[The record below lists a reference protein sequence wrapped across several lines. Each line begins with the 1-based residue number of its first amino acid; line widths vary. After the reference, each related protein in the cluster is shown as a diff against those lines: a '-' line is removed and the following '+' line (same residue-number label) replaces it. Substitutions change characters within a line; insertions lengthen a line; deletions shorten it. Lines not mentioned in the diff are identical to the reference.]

1 MLTNRERRFV
11 GVGKIDVG
19 KTEWEPVKGIPV
31 SVDLVD
37 LHRMALRN
45 SPEGKEE
52 IEIDLNESGGP
63 LKALEAQNIIQSD
76 EETKTQNNI
85 TSYLTVIPANQLSQI
100 YEKYGDALLE
110 SNVRVYMSTT
120 TKINRGIR
128 QTIKDEPNMF
138 FPYNNGI
145 SATAESVNFKNGEIT
160 HIKNLQIVN
169 GGQTTGTIVSSQYKI
184 GQSDPSPLDGVYVQ
198 MKITVIESEAPLLFQ
213 NVVQNISRFANTQNT
228 VKASDFFSNHEF
240 HQRMQDI
247 SEYTRAKAPGSQIET
262 YWFYERMRGQ
272 YNQKKAQARKEGT
285 QSLRIFEER
294 YPKNQLLTKESFA
307 RYINIW
313 DGEPVMALGGIG
325 TNFVKFM
332 TVIGKK
338 YETNPNIGQ
347 EEFNELYF
355 RESIC
360 KSIIFSAVEK
370 IVSDSNLSPWYVP
383 GQGTRAGIVTHT
395 VSKFAYDLR
404 ARDEHLDFEQIW
416 DLQGVPDKL
425 IPAFQQGS
433 EIIGQQI
440 VTQEQARQSHV
451 WENIKKLNV
460 DWNWNEFPDLIIS
473 SNDRNQKLKNAQT
486 QQKTDDGINSETFV
500 INKREGYWK
509 EFADWVLDA
518 SPGLSGNP
526 VIKLLHKAN
535 EFRSGGKLP
544 TPPECQKIHSLY
556 REVDATFIIPSALK
570 AEANEDPD
578 LAS

>member
-1 MLTNRERRFV
+1 NRERRFV
-11 GVGKIDVG
+11 GVGKIDVW

-213 NVVQNISRFANTQNT
+213 NVVQNI
-228 VKASDFFSNHEF
+228 
-240 HQRMQDI
+240 
-247 SEYTRAKAPGSQIET
+247 
-262 YWFYERMRGQ
+262 
-272 YNQKKAQARKEGT
+272 
-285 QSLRIFEER
+285 
-294 YPKNQLLTKESFA
+294 
-307 RYINIW
+307 
-313 DGEPVMALGGIG
+313 
-325 TNFVKFM
+325 
-332 TVIGKK
+332 
-338 YETNPNIGQ
+338 
-347 EEFNELYF
+347 
-355 RESIC
+355 
-360 KSIIFSAVEK
+360 
-370 IVSDSNLSPWYVP
+370 
-383 GQGTRAGIVTHT
+383 
-395 VSKFAYDLR
+395 
-404 ARDEHLDFEQIW
+404 
-416 DLQGVPDKL
+416 
-425 IPAFQQGS
+425 
-433 EIIGQQI
+433 
-440 VTQEQARQSHV
+440 
-451 WENIKKLNV
+451 
-460 DWNWNEFPDLIIS
+460 
-473 SNDRNQKLKNAQT
+473 
-486 QQKTDDGINSETFV
+486 
-500 INKREGYWK
+500 
-509 EFADWVLDA
+509 
-518 SPGLSGNP
+518 
-526 VIKLLHKAN
+526 
-535 EFRSGGKLP
+535 
-544 TPPECQKIHSLY
+544 
-556 REVDATFIIPSALK
+556 
-570 AEANEDPD
+570 
-578 LAS
+578 